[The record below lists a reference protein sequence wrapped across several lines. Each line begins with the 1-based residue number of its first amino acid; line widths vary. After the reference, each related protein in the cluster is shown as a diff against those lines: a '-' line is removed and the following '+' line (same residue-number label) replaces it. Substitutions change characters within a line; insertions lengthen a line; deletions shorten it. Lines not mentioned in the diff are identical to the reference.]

1 MAYTDQETRAFTQI
15 AYAELSKGYDAL
27 RMQNPDRTSFTL
39 EELKEASILAGVKES
54 ELSQLNCLTDEQ
66 MKNWKISAVHDQN
79 DVNGFYACVIETG
92 PGEAAVGFRGS
103 EGMGELDNVVNDWV
117 GADIGLV
124 NSTCTNQQSEV
135 ERFLEKY
142 KDQLNGYDNL
152 AMAGHSLGGN
162 LAEYATIV
170 SSEYGL
176 DDNIK
181 QCVSMDG
188 PGFSKEFIDK
198 HREQIEK
205 MSDVMYHPRWSFVGT
220 MLNDL
225 PGVNYEYVE
234 VANKDGIDDYNAL
247 TRHSTEYLVYDENGK
262 LIPGNQ
268 DTLSKITSV
277 ISKGVDHL
285 PAPIG
290 NALIT
295 LVGGV
300 WIGFTW
306 AKENLLDKDGNL
318 TPTGWGIIAGTVGL
332 IAVFGLKTV
341 VMTVVA
347 VVVAI
352 VAVIV
357 VAVVAELVYDLV
369 MAVVDTICEAVA
381 KAYNWAKEKYQQF
394 KETVKSFINK
404 AKNWFKNNFNSGYK
418 YANSHPQVKV
428 DTYKL
433 RDYASRI
440 YDVNR
445 RISNLDGRMDS
456 LYWRV
461 GLLDL
466 WNLMQAD
473 LMTGYSWRL
482 LRAASYLNDTASDFD
497 AIETELANGL

>member
-1 MAYTDQETRAFTQI
+1 MAYSDLQSRAFTQI
-15 AYAELSKGYDAL
+15 AYMDLDEKYVDYCKANGTDSAPLS
-27 RMQNPDRTSFTL
+27 
-39 EELKEASILAGVKES
+39 EILSTEQYNKLINLGIKES
-54 ELSQLNCLTDEQ
+54 EINSWN
-66 MKNWKISAVHDQN
+66 ISGVHN
-79 DVNGFYACVIETG
+79 TNSENGFYACIIETAL
-92 PGEAAVGFRGS
+92 GEAAVGFRGS

-124 NSTCTNQQSEV
+124 NSTCTNQQEEV
-135 ERFLEKY
+135 DRFLQKY
-142 KDQLNGYDNL
+142 KDQLNGYDSL

-170 SSEYGL
+170 SYKYGL
-176 DDNIK
+176 DDNIT

-198 HREQIEK
+198 YRDQIEK
-205 MSDVMYHPRWSFVGT
+205 MSSVMYHPRWSFVGT

-225 PGVNYEYVE
+225 PGVEYQYVE
-234 VANKDGIDDYNAL
+234 VSNEANAVDGDEYNAAS
-247 TRHSTEYLVYDENGK
+247 RHDTKYLVYDENGN
-262 LIPGNQ
+262 LVEGEQ
-268 DTLSKITSV
+268 DNLSKITSV
-277 ISKGVDHL
+277 ISEGVDHL

-295 LVGGV
+295 LVGGA

-306 AKENLLDKDGNL
+306 AKENFLNEDGSISD
-318 TPTGWGIIAGTVGL
+318 TGWGIIAGTVGL

-404 AKNWFKNNFNSGYK
+404 AKNWFKNTFNNGYK
-418 YANSHPQVKV
+418 YANSHPQIKV
-428 DTYKL
+428 NTYKL

-482 LRAASYLNDTASDFD
+482 LRAASYLNDTAADFD
-497 AIETELANGL
+497 GVETQLSNSI

>member
-1 MAYTDQETRAFTQI
+1 MAYSDLQSRAFTQI
-15 AYAELSKGYDAL
+15 AYMDLDEKYVDYCKANGTDSAPLSEIL
-27 RMQNPDRTSFTL
+27 STSQY
-39 EELKEASILAGVKES
+39 EKLKNLG
-54 ELSQLNCLTDEQ
+54 LTDAEI
-66 MKNWKISAVHDQN
+66 NSWNISGVHDTNSQ
-79 DVNGFYACVIETG
+79 NGFYACIIETA

-103 EGMGELDNVVNDWV
+103 EDMGDLNNVANDWV

-124 NSTCTNQQSEV
+124 NSTCTNQQEEV
-135 ERFLEKY
+135 DRFLQKY
-142 KDQLNGYDNL
+142 KDQLNGYDSV

-170 SSEYGL
+170 SYKYGL

-198 HREQIEK
+198 YRDQIEK
-205 MSDVMYHPRWSFVGT
+205 MSGVMYHPRWSFVGT

-225 PGVNYEYVE
+225 PGVEYQYVE
-234 VANKDGIDDYNAL
+234 VSNEANAIDDADYNAA
-247 TRHSTEYLVYDENGK
+247 TRHDTKYLVYDENGK
-262 LIPGNQ
+262 LVEGEQ
-268 DTLSKITSV
+268 DDLSKITSV
-277 ISKGVDHL
+277 ISEGVDHL

-295 LVGGV
+295 LVGGA

-306 AKENLLDKDGNL
+306 AKENFLNEDGSISG
-318 TPTGWGIIAGTVGL
+318 TGWGIIAGTVGL
-332 IAVFGLKTV
+332 IAVFGLKTI

-404 AKNWFKNNFNSGYK
+404 AKNWFKNNFNNGYK
-418 YANSHPQVKV
+418 YANSHPQIKV
-428 DTYKL
+428 DTFKL